1 VLTSRE
7 LAQARSDVLT
17 TLTDTCTI
25 QRAGEVTDSYGHT
38 AKTWA
43 TATSGA
49 PCRFD
54 PFERRQDSSGQVAMQ
69 EQGRAWYRL
78 TLAWDADLRDG
89 DRVVYGGDIYEVLQ
103 LHDDHSAR
111 IVRRAALAKV
121 G

>member
-1 VLTSRE
+1 MLTSLE
-7 LAQARSDVLT
+7 LTQARSDVLV

-25 QRAGEVTDSYGHT
+25 QRATEATDTYGHT

-43 TATSGA
+43 TAVSGA
-49 PCRFD
+49 LCRFD
-54 PFERRQDSSGQVAMQ
+54 PFARQDSAGQVAMQ

-78 TLAWDADLRDG
+78 TLAWDTDLRDG
-89 DRVVYGGDIYEVLQ
+89 DRVVYDGDTYEVLQ

-111 IVRRAALAKV
+111 IVRRAAVAKV